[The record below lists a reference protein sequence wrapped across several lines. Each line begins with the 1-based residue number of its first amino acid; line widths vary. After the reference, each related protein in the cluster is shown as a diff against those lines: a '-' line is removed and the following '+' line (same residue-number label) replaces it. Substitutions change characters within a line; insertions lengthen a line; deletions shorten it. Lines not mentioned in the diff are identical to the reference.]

1 MLKSVNSIPTSER
14 LFKTKPCVAMCE
26 TGECKRLKCN
36 FAHSAEELRHPLCAF
51 GQLCNKFGCGF
62 IHPFETVDTYRQRI
76 GFVMPSFEKK
86 EVIVSD
92 PVEEVYEDEDDEDED
107 EDIDIVINI
116 LYEDIERKYP
126 PTPKS
131 LQPVKIDTNHEMS
144 EIWAQIAVWNRRDIQ
159 WQ

>member
-1 MLKSVNSIPTSER
+1 
-14 LFKTKPCVAMCE
+14 
-26 TGECKRLKCN
+26 
-36 FAHSAEELRHPLCAF
+36 
-51 GQLCNKFGCGF
+51 LCNKFGCGF